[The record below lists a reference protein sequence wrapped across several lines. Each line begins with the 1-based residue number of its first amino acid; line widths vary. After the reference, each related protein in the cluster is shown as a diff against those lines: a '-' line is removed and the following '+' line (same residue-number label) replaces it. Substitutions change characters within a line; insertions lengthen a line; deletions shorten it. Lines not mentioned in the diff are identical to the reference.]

1 MYKRME
7 NIEHARQRS
16 DLLYHILVN
25 SEAKTLDDVVKQ
37 ICTTISSRFGDK
49 KSVRLT
55 NMLRQTVNTDDRAA
69 KHALI
74 FFALAKEPSVRS
86 IFLNEK
92 SPRVPPEKF
101 KHFVENDLQ
110 KLVEKLMSGA
120 FTSLRAFVEDARWEY
135 TAL

>member
-86 IFLNEK
+86 IFLNEQ

>member
-7 NIEHARQRS
+7 NIEHSRQRS
-16 DLLYHILVN
+16 DLLYHVLVN
-25 SEAKTLDDVVKQ
+25 SEAKTLDDIVKQ
-37 ICTTISSRFGDK
+37 ICNTISLRFGDN

-55 NMLRQTVNTDDRAA
+55 NMLRQTILTEDRAA

-74 FFALAKEPSVRS
+74 FFALAKEPSIRS
-86 IFLNEK
+86 VFLNEQ

-101 KHFVENDLQ
+101 KHFVEKDLQ
-110 KLVEKLMSGA
+110 TLVEKLMSGA

>member
-1 MYKRME
+1 ME

-86 IFLNEK
+86 IFLNEQ

-110 KLVEKLMSGA
+110 KLVDKLMSGA

>member
-1 MYKRME
+1 ME

-86 IFLNEK
+86 IFLNEQ

>member
-1 MYKRME
+1 ME

-25 SEAKTLDDVVKQ
+25 SEAKTLEDVVKQ

-55 NMLRQTVNTDDRAA
+55 NMLRQTVSTDDRAA

-86 IFLNEK
+86 IFLNEQ